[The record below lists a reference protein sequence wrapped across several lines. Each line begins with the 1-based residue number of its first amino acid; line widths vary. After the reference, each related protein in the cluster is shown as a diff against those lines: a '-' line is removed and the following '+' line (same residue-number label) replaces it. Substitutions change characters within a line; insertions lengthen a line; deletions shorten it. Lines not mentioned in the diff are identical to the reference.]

1 MSKTVWVF
9 DDGLAPLRSDGIV
22 LNLDEAIVVLVVE
35 QKLVGQ
41 KLHRLPN
48 DRFAFVH
55 LKDVDRRL
63 RFTPEDRASLSRV
76 VKEQQLYFSGH
87 DYGQHD
93 VFRIFVVLIAVR
105 SQVN

>member
-1 MSKTVWVF
+1 VSKTVGVF

-22 LNLDEAIVVLVVE
+22 LNLYEAIVVLVVE

-41 KLHRLPN
+41 KLHRLPY

-93 VFRIFVVLIAVR
+93 VFRIFVVLVAVR